1 MKQTEFKAKARTQ
14 AIDDDDMEIILT
26 FPAGGDR
33 YTDDQDDDDGMEII
47 LVFPPKRKTK
57 KKQRKARVKT

>member
-1 MKQTEFKAKARTQ
+1 MKAREATAKARTQ
-14 AIDDDDMEIILT
+14 AIDQDDDDMEIELT
-26 FPAGGDR
+26 FPAGEQAI
-33 YTDDQDDDDGMEII
+33 DQDDDGMEII